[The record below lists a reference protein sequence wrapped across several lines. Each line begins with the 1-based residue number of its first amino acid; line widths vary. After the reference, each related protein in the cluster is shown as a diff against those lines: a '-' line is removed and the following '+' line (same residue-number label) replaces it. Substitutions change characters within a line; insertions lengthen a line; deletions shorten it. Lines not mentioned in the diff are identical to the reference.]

1 MQAEEPLSETREE
14 ITADLVR
21 AMHYTND
28 LIKRAAYA
36 GLAVDVM
43 TLKMYGAGGVIPQ
56 LSFAVRPAAAPTNQP
71 EDAGL
76 DSPAD

>member
-1 MQAEEPLSETREE
+1 MHPDSVTSETREE
-14 ITADLVR
+14 ITAELVR

-36 GLAVDVM
+36 GLTVDVM

-56 LSFAVRPAAAPTNQP
+56 LSFAVRPA
-71 EDAGL
+71 
-76 DSPAD
+76 SPPSEK